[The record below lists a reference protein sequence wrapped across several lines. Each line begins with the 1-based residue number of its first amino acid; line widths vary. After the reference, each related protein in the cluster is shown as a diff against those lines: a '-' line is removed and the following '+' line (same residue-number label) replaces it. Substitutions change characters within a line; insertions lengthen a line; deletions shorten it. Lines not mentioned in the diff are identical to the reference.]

1 VSTSTAGQSYHGR
14 YRHAGKAPVSPVS
27 NFAPSTG
34 PLSRV
39 LRYVDISA
47 SHDRALDADVSLH
60 VCWVMRQAARHGSG
74 TFTSYRYI
82 SSRRT
87 YNAICQV
94 SACAG
99 SQMRCGSSYGTC
111 LRPRCSPVAV
121 LNDRLPRMSYITASI
136 RHHRTKLAFS
146 PRLAHASPTRCP
158 VATNAKL
165 GLQQLMLASCARN
178 FLTPSED
185 VFHARICRTST
196 AADKLAKAAA
206 GMHGWLAVDVLI
218 STPIKCLFRGD
229 GTKKK
234 KCGV

>member
-1 VSTSTAGQSYHGR
+1 
-14 YRHAGKAPVSPVS
+14 
-27 NFAPSTG
+27 
-34 PLSRV
+34 
-39 LRYVDISA
+39 
-47 SHDRALDADVSLH
+47 
-60 VCWVMRQAARHGSG
+60 MRQAARHGSG

-82 SSRRT
+82 SSGRT

-136 RHHRTKLAFS
+136 RHLPYQASVQSRVWPCESDSL
-146 PRLAHASPTRCP
+146 PRSHQRQAGSAAVDVSELR
-158 VATNAKL
+158 AKL
-165 GLQQLMLASCARN
+165 PDFIRRCFSRENLPHINC
-178 FLTPSED
+178 
-185 VFHARICRTST
+185 CRQVGQM
-196 AADKLAKAAA
+196 AAA